1 MKYTHQQTVNV
12 FLEMVQVDS
21 PSFSEKNM
29 VNYLVDKINS
39 YGWNAQIER
48 VPVLVNR
55 FDEETLIRLANDKD
69 VRDTE
74 QLVVIISATDET
86 KDPIYFCAHIDTVSP
101 GKGVKPV
108 IKGDMIYSD
117 GTTVLGGDDKSGV
130 AGLVVAVDEVIKK
143 NIPHGKIVL
152 IFTALEE
159 KGHMGAHQIDIN
171 KYGVHYGYVFDTSG
185 NVGKIMRRGQH
196 GQSIEVTITVDDIPN
211 HTYSATVPNAL
222 GYACDII
229 AKIDKKLFNADDMTF
244 TQVLSLKTEYQPG
257 YMVPYKAV
265 FKITTRSFIK
275 KDQQQQVA
283 KILKLLDKFNA
294 KNAKLEYKIS
304 PKQTIGYDHADT
316 ADGKLMMNKAE
327 SVIKE
332 MGLAP
337 EYITMGLGGH
347 DASSFMMRGVPSI
360 VLSCGMQE
368 IHTTKEY
375 INIQDLHDCTE
386 LVIRLIEKA

>member
-1 MKYTHQQTVNV
+1 MKYTHQQTVDV
-12 FLEMVQVDS
+12 FLEMVKVDS

-29 VNYLVDKINS
+29 VDYLVDKINS
-39 YGWNAQIER
+39 YGWDAQIER
-48 VPVLVNR
+48 LPVLVKR
-55 FDEETLIRLANDKD
+55 FDEETKIRLANDKD
-69 VRDTE
+69 VCDTE
-74 QLVVIISATDET
+74 QLVVIIPATVET

-143 NIPHGKIVL
+143 KIPHGKIVL

-171 KYGVHYGYVFDTSG
+171 KYGVRYGYVFDTSG

-222 GYACDII
+222 GHACDLI
-229 AKIDKKLFNADDMTF
+229 AKIDKKLFNANDMTF
-244 TQVLSLKTEYQPG
+244 TQVLSLKTENQPG

-265 FKITTRSFIK
+265 FKILTRSFIK
-275 KDQQQQVA
+275 KDQQKRAA
-283 KILKLLDKFNA
+283 KIVKLLDNFKA

-316 ADGKLMMNKAE
+316 DDGRLMMSKAE

-375 INIQDLHDCTE
+375 IDIQDLHDCTE